1 MIRLSRRR
9 EPQSI
14 PADFKGANLVAKHLD
29 LIDRYFDA
37 AEAGKPMAFVASKWK
52 SAKARVRA
60 ESDKKCAYCE
70 ASTSTVAH
78 GDVEH
83 FRPKSIYWWLAY
95 HFDNYLFA
103 CQICN
108 QIYKGDNFPVANG
121 ALLSAPTMPALR
133 PGVAADL
140 DHLATLLSVDCSTVT
155 DAQVIAALAGEDA
168 DLVNPYFEDP
178 EPLISYEVDDSNGEV
193 WIRPV
198 GNDRAQR
205 FYEAANKYLGL
216 NREELRRD
224 RYVFFEHLLI
234 LKISYED
241 PSLSQNTKKL
251 IERQFAKCREAKFPF
266 AGMHR
271 HFLSSW
277 GIE

>member
-1 MIRLSRRR
+1 MIKLTRRR
-9 EPQSI
+9 GQQSI
-14 PADFKGANLVAKHLD
+14 PADFKAAKLVEKHLD

-37 AEAGKPMAFVASKWK
+37 SESGKPMKFASAKWK
-52 SAKARVRA
+52 SAKAKVKT

-83 FRPKSIYWWLAY
+83 FRPKATYWWLAY
-95 HFDNYLFA
+95 HFDNYLFS

-108 QIYKGDNFPVANG
+108 QIYKNDNFPVTNG
-121 ALLSAPTMPALR
+121 VLLVAPLMPSLR

-140 DHLATLLSVDCSTVT
+140 SALAASLAVDCSLSS
-155 DAQVIAALAGEDA
+155 DADVVASLAGEQA

-178 EPLISYEVDDSNGEV
+178 APLISYEADDSNEEV
-193 WIRPV
+193 WIKPL
-198 GNDRAQR
+198 GGERARR
-205 FYEAANKYLGL
+205 FYEAANDFLGL

-224 RYVFFEHLLI
+224 RYVFFEQLLI
-234 LKISYED
+234 FKASYLD
-241 PSLSQNTKKL
+241 QALSEKTRKL
-251 IERQFAKCREAKFPF
+251 IEKQFLKCQNAKYPF

-271 HFLSSW
+271 YFLSQW
-277 GIE
+277 GMA